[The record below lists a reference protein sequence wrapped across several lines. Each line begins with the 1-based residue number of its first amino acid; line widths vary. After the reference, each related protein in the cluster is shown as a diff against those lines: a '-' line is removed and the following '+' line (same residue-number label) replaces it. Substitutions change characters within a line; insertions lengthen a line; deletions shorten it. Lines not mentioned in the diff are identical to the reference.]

1 MSERCTRQTAMDQPV
16 WACAV
21 HESAHVL
28 AYMALGMTVSHV
40 DMQGVGGFTAPLPGS
55 LIGDV
60 ARAQTA
66 MAGPGVEAFFRAS
79 DTRPSVDTAAL
90 LLRDLEEMRED
101 LELDPDLA
109 TEWGDHAI
117 AGPLAET
124 VLSWSLT
131 LVTCNWTTLERMADH
146 IVGRLPDGRQGR
158 IPFSELAE
166 LCPAGP
172 TFDPETFTAWA
183 DACAPWRHT
192 GPGAPLGGR
201 GGAA

>member
-1 MSERCTRQTAMDQPV
+1 MSERCTRQTAMDRPV

-28 AYMALGMTVSHV
+28 AYMALGKTISHV
-40 DMQGVGGFTAPLPGS
+40 EMEGPCGFTAPVPGS
-55 LIGDV
+55 LIGVFDG
-60 ARAQTA
+60 AQIA
-66 MAGPGVEAFFRAS
+66 MAGPAVEAFFRAS

-101 LELDPDLA
+101 LELDPDMA
-109 TEWGDHAI
+109 TEWGDYAD

-124 VLSWSLT
+124 VLSWPLT
-131 LVTCNWTTLERMADH
+131 LVTCNWSTLERMADH
-146 IVGRLPDGRQGR
+146 IVSRLPDGRHGR

-172 TFDPETFTAWA
+172 TFDPETRTAWA
-183 DACAPWRHT
+183 DACAPWRHA